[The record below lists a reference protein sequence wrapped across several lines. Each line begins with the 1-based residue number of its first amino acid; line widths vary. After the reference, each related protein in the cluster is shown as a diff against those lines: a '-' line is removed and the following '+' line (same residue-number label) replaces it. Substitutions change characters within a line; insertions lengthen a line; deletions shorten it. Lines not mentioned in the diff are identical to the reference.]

1 MMYGGAGIPAAP
13 SGATA
18 RPAASEHPA
27 YRTQICTRWMQ
38 GSCQYGDRCNFA
50 HGEGQLR
57 QFGATGQEPA
67 AKRARMEQVYG
78 QQVYGQQVGGVGGAA
93 SSVSPRGSL
102 RMCKYGMGCTRVECW
117 HQHPEGWSA
126 EKAIAS
132 SLQETLYLDPADV
145 PKLIGPGGSTI
156 KQLCTQ
162 SGCKAHVNKAE
173 DGRAAIVNGKAFVS
187 LMGPEIGVSRFK
199 AMVEAKIAEIK
210 LREAGLWT
218 AEMQRQQNEL
228 MGTRDSVES
237 GRQGPAYT
245 AHNTAHNDASK
256 AGHYQQLFSADGR
269 EYFCNTANMQ
279 AQWERPPPGSTIVP
293 GRRPPSQGAAMAAQ
307 PSQTFAPPAAAQPV
321 RAGMVMH
328 AQNASVMP
336 FHAALAAT
344 GQSVAAQM
352 PPAPQL
358 MQQTSPAS
366 PKDWSP
372 TAAKETPALDAAQAL
387 YAKQY
392 KNFQVYGGYYTAD
405 NQWKQGEPP
414 KPDGTAAPAAVPA
427 TAPAASPADVAV
439 TETDAEAETEA
450 KAETKTEAVVDAAE
464 AVDSVEGT
472 VDDESAK
479 APPSRD
485 QTQPADADANCEET
499 ANADVAVSEN
509 GEAETEAEAEAET
522 EAVADAA
529 EAVDTAED
537 AATELPKAANNTA
550 EYRAELEQ
558 KSRKELQTLAKEHG
572 IKANLSSSKIIDA
585 LCAQ

>member
-218 AEMQRQQNEL
+218 EEMQRQQNEL

-293 GRRPPSQGAAMAAQ
+293 GRRPQPQGAAMAQ

-321 RAGMVMH
+321 RAGMVLH

-352 PPAPQL
+352 PPAPQMQL

-372 TAAKETPALDAAQAL
+372 TAAKETPVDAAQAL

-450 KAETKTEAVVDAAE
+450 KAETKTEAV
-464 AVDSVEGT
+464 
-472 VDDESAK
+472 
-479 APPSRD
+479 
-485 QTQPADADANCEET
+485 
-499 ANADVAVSEN
+499 
-509 GEAETEAEAEAET
+509 
-522 EAVADAA
+522 ADAA

-550 EYRAELEQ
+550 EYRTELEQ
-558 KSRKELQTLAKEHG
+558 KSRKELQALAKEHG
-572 IKANLSSSKIIDA
+572 IKANQSSSKIIDA